1 MKTSSPWRS
10 APRASTSS
18 SPAAPTTSVS
28 RQLRPPP
35 SADSTQTIALHDLRS
50 PARRLHTFEG
60 HTGDVLH
67 VAWAP
72 HAPTVFASAAG
83 DRRVHVWDLARIGA
97 EQAPDDA
104 EDGAPELLFVHG
116 GHTARP
122 TDFGWAPGA
131 GERWT
136 ALSASEDNVLMLW
149 QPTARVWAADE
160 VRVDARELEA
170 DAMDVEDEE
179 GPKMEDE

>member
-60 HTGDVLH
+60 HTGDVQ
-67 VAWAP
+67 
-72 HAPTVFASAAG
+72 
-83 DRRVHVWDLARIGA
+83 DWDLARIGA